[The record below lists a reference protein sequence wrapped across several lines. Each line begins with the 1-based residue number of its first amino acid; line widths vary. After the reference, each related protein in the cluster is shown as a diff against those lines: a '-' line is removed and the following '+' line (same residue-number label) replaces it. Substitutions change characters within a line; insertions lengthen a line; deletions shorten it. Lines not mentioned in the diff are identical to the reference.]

1 MADKKRIKLEW
12 IIIILLFVIILVGAF
27 FIFSNK
33 NNITVKNEQKADSS
47 SISEKIEQPDLMK
60 KYDKLE
66 QAYNNTLHEIET
78 VVSDDDVNISIL
90 KENLRQILE
99 TIKQNKA
106 IINSKGDTSK
116 VSNTKQLEDM
126 LDMSKEVLAERLIE
140 EKQKNEKLT
149 IDNRK
154 LTVNLKKSVTNF
166 EQEKNNNVK
175 LNDEVEQ
182 IKSQIKSLKNDGDV
196 STNELKSLEKQKFE
210 MEKKLTESNKTIK
223 NQNQQIQDLGEVIR
237 KVTINCY
244 FYYEKGNPDE
254 EAVIYL
260 TSEGISE
267 KYVKYFIRKKP
278 DIYVQFKIS
287 KDFFTYNVEKVDLK
301 LYNSLNVEIY
311 SVSKVIN
318 AENLKII
325 IPNKNFSPGKYYVEL
340 KAGDEALLLDDKYQF
355 NISN

>member
-1 MADKKRIKLEW
+1 
-12 IIIILLFVIILVGAF
+12 
-27 FIFSNK
+27 
-33 NNITVKNEQKADSS
+33 
-47 SISEKIEQPDLMK
+47 MK

-66 QAYNNTLHEIET
+66 QAYNTTLHEIET

-106 IINSKGDTSK
+106 VINSKGDTSK

-154 LTVNLKKSVTNF
+154 LTVNLKKAVTYF

-175 LNDEVEQ
+175 LNDAVQQ
-182 IKSQIKSLKNDGDV
+182 IKSQIKSLKDDGDV
-196 STNELKSLEKQKFE
+196 STNELKSLEKQKSD

-254 EAVIYL
+254 EAIIYL

-287 KDFFTYNVEKVDLK
+287 KDFFTYDVEKVDLK

-311 SVSKVIN
+311 GVSKVIN

-340 KAGDEALLLDDKYQF
+340 KAGNEAILLDDKYQF